1 MDSFELNKMAGAFLA
16 TVFVLFSLTILSEA
30 IFHHEVPETP
40 GYVIEAAESTGG
52 EAGAAAAADAGPE
65 SIMDMMASA
74 SAAEGEKVFKK
85 CASCHTIESGGA
97 NKVGPNLY
105 GVLNRPVASHEGF
118 SYSTAMKEFAHGGEV
133 KWDYEHLNRFIA
145 EPKKYI
151 KGTAMGFAG
160 LKKVDERA
168 NLVAYLREQADT
180 PEPMPEAAPAAGDA
194 AAADAPADAAPAEAA
209 PADAAPAEE
218 AAPADATETAPAA
231 EGSGN

>member
-40 GYVIEAAESTGG
+40 GYLIEAAESTGG
-52 EAGAAAAADAGPE
+52 DAGAAAAADAGPA

-74 SAAEGEKVFKK
+74 DAAAGEKVFKK
-85 CASCHTIESGGA
+85 CAACHTIDNGGA

-118 SYSTAMKEFAHGGEV
+118 SYSAAMTEFAHGGEV

-160 LKKVDERA
+160 LKKVDDRA
-168 NLVAYLREQADT
+168 NLVAYMREQADT
-180 PEPMPEAAPAAGDA
+180 PAPMPEAAAPAAEE
-194 AAADAPADAAPAEAA
+194 APASEAA
-209 PADAAPAEE
+209 PAAESE
-218 AAPADATETAPAA
+218 AAPATE
-231 EGSGN
+231 GDGN